1 MKVIVKARHMDLTPS
16 LREHAEEKLGKAI
29 MRIFDKPAAK
39 IEIELS
45 DIGNN
50 RDGNHMECRVSV
62 SIPQSKTVV
71 ITEIDDDMYKAI
83 DLAHDRLLLQIK
95 RQRDKNKHASRNRKE
110 AAKQR
115 AETARN
121 ELTSDHEVW
130 EDELQEYE
138 NSISGG

>member
-1 MKVIVKARHMDLTPS
+1 MKVIVKARHMDLTPA
-16 LREHAEEKLGKAI
+16 LRQHAEEKLGQAI

-50 RDGNHMECRVSV
+50 RDGNNMECRVSV
-62 SIPQSKTVV
+62 SIPQSKTIV
-71 ITEIDDDMYKAI
+71 ITELDDDMYKAI

-95 RQRDKNKHASRNRKE
+95 RQRDKNKHTSRNRKE
-110 AAKQR
+110 AAKNR

-121 ELTSDHEVW
+121 ELTSDSEPW
-130 EDELQEYE
+130 ESELKEFE
-138 NSISGG
+138 ESTGA

>member
-1 MKVIVKARHMDLTPS
+1 MDLTPS

-115 AETARN
+115 AETARH